1 MKIILKLKYNTLF
14 VLILILLFI
23 PLHSFSKGKIY
34 GTSKTISKEYPK
46 YEKCLLKKIEENIKD
61 DEKDGYKCIYKR
73 QSKGKDVVIF
83 QPSNA
88 CQRSYKCKR
97 AIQ

>member
-1 MKIILKLKYNTLF
+1 MKYRNQLKLCFTLTIM
-14 VLILILLFI
+14 VILF
-23 PLHSFSKGKIY
+23 PFFSFSKGTIY
-34 GTSKTISKEYPK
+34 GHSKTMSKEYVK

-73 QSKGKDVVIF
+73 QARGKDVTIF

-88 CQRSYKCKR
+88 CQKAFKCKQE
-97 AIQ
+97 AQ

>member
-1 MKIILKLKYNTLF
+1 MKNLSLF
-14 VLILILLFI
+14 KFYITLILILILF
-23 PLHSFSKGKIY
+23 PFYSFSKGKIY
-34 GTSKTISKEYPK
+34 GHSKTISKQYVK

-73 QSKGKDVVIF
+73 QTRGKDITIF

-88 CQRSYKCKR
+88 CQKSYLCK
-97 AIQ
+97 QEPK